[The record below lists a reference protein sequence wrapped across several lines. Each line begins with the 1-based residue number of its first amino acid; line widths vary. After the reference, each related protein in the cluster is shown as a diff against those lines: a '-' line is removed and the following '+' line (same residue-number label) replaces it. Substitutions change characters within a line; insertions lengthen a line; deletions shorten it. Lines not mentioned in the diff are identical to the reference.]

1 MAARPRQARGS
12 NICGPPEKREE
23 VNTTMRYRVSAAAS
37 ILRTHEPDPRLRA
50 RPFSF
55 GRRLAPALALVAAVL
70 VFAACSNGPTTPA
83 AATLLANAHTTFDA
97 DTSLHFV
104 MSVAHPGPGTVS
116 NPSITKAEGDVQR
129 PSDLKASATA
139 DAGIASVSVTLIIV
153 GDKEWITDPIS
164 GKFVAT
170 DEYGS
175 FLNIF
180 DAQRGIGSLL
190 TKLQNPSAP
199 ADSSANGASCWKI
212 SGTVSPSDLGNL
224 FGELATKQPI
234 PVSVCIGKSDNQL
247 DAATLSGIIVG
258 GDTAQT
264 SRTFYLSS
272 FNKSVTVATPAPG
285 Q

>member
-12 NICGPPEKREE
+12 IICGPPEEREE
-23 VNTTMRYRVSAAAS
+23 VNTIMRYRVSASAS
-37 ILRTHEPDPRLRA
+37 ALRTHEPDPRPRA

-55 GRRLAPALALVAAVL
+55 GRRLAHALALAAAVL
-70 VFAACSNGPTTPA
+70 TFAACSNGPTTPS
-83 AATLLANAHTTFDA
+83 AATLLANAHTAFDA

-104 MSVAHPGPGTVS
+104 MTVAHPGPGTVS

-129 PSDLKASATA
+129 PSNLKASATA
-139 DAGIASVSVTLIIV
+139 DAGIASVVVTLIIV

-199 ADSSANGASCWKI
+199 ADGSANGAPCWKI

-224 FGELATKQPI
+224 FGDLATKQPI
-234 PVSVCIGKSDNQL
+234 PVSLCVGKSDNQL
-247 DAATLSGIIVG
+247 DSATLSGVIVG

-264 SRTFYLSS
+264 ARTFYLSS
-272 FNKSVTVATPAPG
+272 FNKPVAVATPAPG